1 MKAVFDGEDV
11 ILSVANEDLHDK
23 DRGTVSFDKTL
34 EVGIASASRSI
45 SLSTNGSKYPGIPPT
60 KFYNSQHP
68 TMNWIVHAGRKHQLH
83 Q

>member
-1 MKAVFDGEDV
+1 MKADFDGEYV
-11 ILSVANEDLHDK
+11 ILSGAHEDLHDK

-34 EVGIASASRSI
+34 EAGIASALRSI

-60 KFYNSQHP
+60 KIYYSQHP
-68 TMNWIVHAGRKHQLH
+68 TMNWNFHAGRKHQLH